1 MSEINSIDIAERLED
16 DIDYSVIPDELEPR
30 IVKAKR
36 TRKPMSEENKQKMRE
51 SMARARIVREAN
63 AKNKAEINNKFKEK
77 VNTINNLDAVI
88 ERKILER
95 KANKPP
101 KEPKPE
107 KIKEPKPP
115 KQPKEEKLIKKKEMI
130 EHIVNEKLKSYK
142 PIKAPESDFKLIQRF
157 F

>member
-1 MSEINSIDIAERLED
+1 MSENNSIDIAERKDNDL
-16 DIDYSVIPDELEPR
+16 DYTVIPDVPEPE

-63 AKNKAEINNKFKEK
+63 AKNKTEINNKFKEK

-101 KEPKPE
+101 KVE

-115 KQPKEEKLIKKKEMI
+115 KQPKEDKLLKKKEMI
-130 EHIVNEKLKSYK
+130 EFIVNEKLKSYK

>member
-1 MSEINSIDIAERLED
+1 MSENNSIDIAERKD
-16 DIDYSVIPDELEPR
+16 NDFDYTEIPDTIEPQ

-63 AKNKAEINNKFKEK
+63 AKNKTEINNKFKEK

-101 KEPKPE
+101 KAE
-107 KIKEPKPP
+107 KVKEPKPP
-115 KQPKEEKLIKKKEMI
+115 KQPKEDKLLKKKEMI
-130 EHIVNEKLKSYK
+130 EFIVNEKLKSYK